1 MNKIISSLATAGVI
15 LAVAAPAFG
24 ANKTVKVA
32 DDVFRAATVT
42 INKGN
47 TVTWR
52 WVGDNPHNV
61 KFKGFSSRVQTNG
74 TYKHT
79 FRKRGTF
86 RYLCTIHSGMTGKVI
101 VK

>member
-1 MNKIISSLATAGVI
+1 MHKLITALATVGAVA
-15 LAVAAPAFG
+15 AVAAPSLA
-24 ANKTVKVA
+24 ANKTVKV
-32 DDVFRAATVT
+32 DDDFFSPKVVT

-47 TVTWR
+47 TVTWK
-52 WVGDNPHNV
+52 WVGSNPHNV
-61 KFKGFSSRVQTNG
+61 QFKGFKSKTITNG

-86 RYLCTIHSGMTGKVI
+86 RYVCIIHSGMTGKVI